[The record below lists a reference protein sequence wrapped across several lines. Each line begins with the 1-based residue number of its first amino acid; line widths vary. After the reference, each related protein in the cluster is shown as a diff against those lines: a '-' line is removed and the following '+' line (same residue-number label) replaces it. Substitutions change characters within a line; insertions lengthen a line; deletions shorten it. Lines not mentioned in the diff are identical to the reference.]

1 MVALRCTGAQ
11 VGGHASLVTT
21 TRYIEADADA
31 QRKVVAL
38 I

>member
-1 MVALRCTGAQ
+1 MFSNFP
-11 VGGHASLVTT
+11 GHASLSMTA
-21 TRYIEADADA
+21 RYIEADAEA